1 MRILISLFLS
11 LIPALSVA
19 ADSAHLFD
27 DKPYVLN
34 LENLQSLDPKPLQ
47 IDSFE
52 PDPAKSV
59 RIKGL
64 RIISTGR
71 IFPVSYEII
80 SATESKPE
88 VIDAISNVL
97 DQQEGIILKEFI
109 KCNFADKCLHYFD
122 EVSVNDKPHHVSS
135 HYLFLKGGT
144 FFHFSAANYAAL
156 LMLRDSWGDPKP
168 DPNAEREVNLLMK
181 STTLK

>member
-1 MRILISLFLS
+1 MRILISLLLA
-11 LIPALSVA
+11 LIPAFSIA
-19 ADSAHLFD
+19 ADSTHLFD

-47 IDSFE
+47 IESFE
-52 PDPAKSV
+52 PDPTKSE

-71 IFPVSYEII
+71 IFPFSYEII
-80 SATESKPE
+80 SARESKPE

-97 DQQEGIILKEFI
+97 DKQEGIILKEFI
-109 KCNFADKCLHYFD
+109 KCDFADRCLRYFD
-122 EVSVNDKPHHVSS
+122 RVSKNDKPHHVSS
-135 HYLFLKGGT
+135 HYLFLKDGT

-156 LMLRDSWGDPKP
+156 LVPRDSWGEPKP

-181 STTLK
+181 SATLK